1 MANME
6 ISPEDREILAK
17 TKFAQWFDENFAEKF
32 GAAFDGRFN
41 DVAALGGSSSQGSAG
56 TTTSTT
62 QSGKTA
68 EEGNSGK
75 RRSLLSMSL
84 EQALGL

>member
-1 MANME
+1 MANMD
-6 ISPEDREILAK
+6 ISPEDREMLAK
-17 TKFAQWFDENFAEKF
+17 TKFKQWFDECFTDTF

-41 DVAALGGSSSQGSAG
+41 DVAKLGGSGTGSSGEGTSG
-56 TTTSTT
+56 TTS
-62 QSGKTA
+62 SGKTTSDA
-68 EEGNSGK
+68 ETK

>member
-1 MANME
+1 MANMD

-17 TKFAQWFDENFAEKF
+17 TKFAQWFDENFSEKF
-32 GAAFDGRFN
+32 GAAFDGRLNELSEFN
-41 DVAALGGSSSQGSAG
+41 KGSSEA
-56 TTTSTT
+56 TTVTTS
-62 QSGKTA
+62 SGKTK
-68 EEGNSGK
+68 EESQGK

>member
-17 TKFAQWFDENFAEKF
+17 TKFKQWFDECFADSF
-32 GAAFDGRFN
+32 GNAFDGRFN
-41 DVAALGGSSSQGSAG
+41 DVASLGGHSSGGSG
-56 TTTSTT
+56 SGTSTT
-62 QSGKTA
+62 SASGKTA
-68 EEGNSGK
+68 EESNAGK

>member
-41 DVAALGGSSSQGSAG
+41 DVAALGGEKPQSG

-68 EEGNSGK
+68 EDTSGK
-75 RRSLLSMSL
+75 KRSLLSMSL